1 MTPTFILLT
10 ILGNG
15 IITQTTPLS
24 SNTTKSNRRLDF
36 QGSSS
41 HSVRINIKEP
51 QEGTHQKNS
60 FTTWLKSKHSHPS
73 ILGSKQV
80 SQTPDGM
87 YKSILPSI
95 SWFGL
100 ELVPTFFQKII
111 VEENEN
117 DDSLAVNVSIEDSQV
132 NIAGRRGSDENDSS
146 ISSKR
151 GLIEKVMAS
160 CVFTGS
166 GNKMRCF
173 RRVENG
179 IHYYELSSSLTL
191 NLEVPLTSR
200 FIILPPGFNIIGS
213 RIVKRETEK
222 RVKENLLLLVK
233 EYHSFARNDLN

>member
-1 MTPTFILLT
+1 
-10 ILGNG
+10 
-15 IITQTTPLS
+15 
-24 SNTTKSNRRLDF
+24 
-36 QGSSS
+36 
-41 HSVRINIKEP
+41 
-51 QEGTHQKNS
+51 
-60 FTTWLKSKHSHPS
+60 
-73 ILGSKQV
+73 
-80 SQTPDGM
+80 M

-111 VEENEN
+111 VEEYEN
-117 DDSLAVNVSIEDSQV
+117 DSLGVNVSIEDSQV
-132 NIAGRRGSDENDSS
+132 NIAGRWGSDENDSS
-146 ISSKR
+146 ISSKG
-151 GLIEKVMAS
+151 GLIEKIMAS

-166 GNKMRCF
+166 GNEMRCF

-179 IHYYELSSSLTL
+179 IEYYELSSLLTL

-200 FIILPPGFNIIGS
+200 FMILPPGFNSIGS

>member
-1 MTPTFILLT
+1 MTPTFLLLT
-10 ILGNG
+10 ILG

-36 QGSSS
+36 QGKSF

-51 QEGTHQKNS
+51 QGTRQKNS

-111 VEENEN
+111 VEEYEN
-117 DDSLAVNVSIEDSQV
+117 DSLGVNVSIEDSQV
-132 NIAGRRGSDENDSS
+132 NIMGRWGPDENDSS
-146 ISSKR
+146 ISSKG
-151 GLIEKVMAS
+151 GLLEKIMAS
-160 CVFTGS
+160 CALYG
-166 GNKMRCF
+166 GNEMRCF
-173 RRVENG
+173 KRVENG
-179 IHYYELSSSLTL
+179 IEYYELSSSLTL

-200 FIILPPGFNIIGS
+200 FMILPPGFNSIGS

-222 RVKENLLLLVK
+222 RVKDNLLLLVN
-233 EYHSFARNDLN
+233 EYHSFAKSDVN